1 MCLEFIAI
9 ILFLTFLKNLKQI
22 ERNGEN
28 VSERV
33 MEFFNRRT
41 VLILNLLLGTFETVI
56 TSFESL
62 NSFESHNL
70 F

>member
-1 MCLEFIAI
+1 MFRIFRYNI
-9 ILFLTFLKNLKQI
+9 IPDIFKNLKQI